1 MSGIVGSYFN
11 TRGSGVV
18 AKLGTDGQVFT
29 STGAGLSQGFEAA
42 GGGAW
47 NLIQTLT
54 SDGSDANLSFTS
66 GLDSTYD
73 AYCFKLINIHP
84 ETDQSELNFNVSIDG
99 GSNYNVAKTTSSF
112 RAYNKED
119 DAARSLAYD
128 SAMDLAQGTGVQ
140 LLAENV
146 GNDNDNSA
154 SGFLY
159 LFAPSSTTFV
169 KHFITRVNATNKSAD
184 PHTFDTFIGGY
195 ANTTSAVDAIQFI
208 FSSGEIQGGKIKMY
222 GIS

>member
-1 MSGIVGSYFN
+1 MSGIVAQNVG
-11 TRGSGVV
+11 RRSGLVK
-18 AKLGTDGQVFT
+18 AP
-29 STGAGLSQGFEAA
+29 EA
-42 GGGAW
+42 GGGEW
-47 NLIQTLT
+47 TLIQTLT
-54 SDGSDANLSFTS
+54 SDGSDADLSFTS

-128 SAMDLAQGTGVQ
+128 NSMDLAQGTGVQ
-140 LLAENV
+140 MLAENV

-159 LFAPSSTTFV
+159 LFAPSDTTFV
-169 KHFITRVNATNKSAD
+169 KHFMTRLNHTNKSAD
-184 PHTFDTFIGGY
+184 PHTFDTLISGY
-195 ANTTSAVDAIQFI
+195 GNTTSAVNAIQFS
-208 FSSGEIQGGKIKMY
+208 FSADEIQGGSISLY
-222 GIS
+222 GIG